1 MREIIMELELL
12 YVKMNEVNKEVE
24 HELKNENM
32 PFSKVLYALT
42 KGISRDDLFMMD
54 DEQLVHLIRK
64 IQIIEG

>member
-24 HELKNENM
+24 QELKNENM